1 MNIDFL
7 KMKKIKLKNSLITDI
22 LKTLALFLIFQ
33 SFIYGIFAIFFR
45 FKYEFNIWFYGVTI
59 LYHFLLFL
67 FLIAMKDNFY
77 LERDK
82 SALKHL
88 NVPNILTIFRLSS
101 IPTALFLFLSYDNPL
116 LGVFIIIL
124 LTIIFLTDLLD
135 GTIARKL
142 NEITR
147 IGRYMDSISDYLI
160 IFTTAIVFFLSGLI
174 PLWFFVLLIFRLFIN
189 AGGMGIIL
197 LKKGTVN
204 PETSFLGKA
213 SVFAVMVLFILE
225 IFKLIHVPYI
235 GNTSFIMI
243 CEYIAGI
250 IISVSLVEKFIF
262 LSKKLL

>member
-1 MNIDFL
+1 M
-7 KMKKIKLKNSLITDI
+7 KMKLKNSLIADI
-22 LKTLALFLIFQ
+22 LKTITLFLIFQ
-33 SFIYGIFAIFFR
+33 CFTYGILAVFFR
-45 FKYEFNIWFYGVTI
+45 FKYEFNIWFYGVAI

-77 LERDK
+77 LEKDK

-88 NVPNILTIFRLSS
+88 NAPNILTIFRLSS
-101 IPTALFLFLSYDNPL
+101 IPTALFLFLSYDNLL
-116 LGVFIIIL
+116 LGVIIIIL

-135 GTIARKL
+135 GTLARKL

-160 IFTTAIVFFLSGLI
+160 IFTTAIVFLLSNLI
-174 PLWFFVLLIFRLFIN
+174 PLWFFVLLIFRLFIQ

-197 LKKGTVN
+197 LKKGSIN

-213 SVFAVMVLFILE
+213 SIFAVMVLFILE
-225 IFKLIHVPYI
+225 IFKLISVPYI
-235 GNTSFIMI
+235 GNTFFVMI
-243 CEYIAGI
+243 CEYITGI
-250 IISVSLVEKFIF
+250 IISISLVEKIIF